1 MREKIYIVLNLGQ
14 TYRYYSQQISR
25 EILDK
30 RYDEDLNSEDRKD
43 NKNNQ
48 HLFSHT
54 CLIIVNSWV
63 NGLSLG

>member
-43 NKNNQ
+43 NKNN
-48 HLFSHT
+48 
-54 CLIIVNSWV
+54 
-63 NGLSLG
+63 